1 MLTESNFDT
10 KMYANIGKNME
21 SIKILESNDDEINSM
36 NGVSVDDVHIKRAF
50 LDKTGD
56 FTANDKNRSPE
67 ITQYMLKSTNSLRKH
82 IKQEES
88 SEPGNDYVQ

>member
-10 KMYANIGKNME
+10 KMYANIGKNIE

-56 FTANDKNRSPE
+56 FTANDKNRSP
-67 ITQYMLKSTNSLRKH
+67 
-82 IKQEES
+82 
-88 SEPGNDYVQ
+88 